1 MLSRP
6 LRPNE
11 NVYIDGNLYSSTSL
25 SKSNTLRNQDKYYHI
40 FSKYA
45 LMETNTPQEQ
55 CEPKFLYEDYLR
67 SITQFKN
74 DIRPELSGDGLPQSP
89 DCSKLYGKFS
99 FEKYKLPE
107 LKTVAK
113 HYHLHVSGNK
123 PVLIDRIRTFFIQT
137 QSASIIQRIF
147 RGHIVR
153 FCVTLRG
160 PGLINRESCVNE
172 TDFYTLEPLKEIA
185 NTSFFSYMDDK
196 QYIYGFDICSIISL
210 ISKTNNPIN
219 PYNRSAFPHN
229 ATVALH
235 GLYNITKMIYPKIWD
250 EHYASQTAT
259 IPNKQWTQ
267 RVVFPYTNAN
277 ATQNVRQSPGQ
288 SVTNETNTI
297 IQTTSATETPT
308 NTMSSTQRRRN
319 RIDQQRE
326 ILQLLDRIR
335 ARPLDVRVRELFM
348 EINLLGNYA
357 ESRWF
362 MDLGRS
368 RLARF
373 YQAYYDWWHT
383 RSRLTSE
390 MRENICILDDP
401 FSDVRLLYL
410 YPTTTIED
418 FREACVRLMENM
430 VYGSRE
436 TEYRTLGAMQMLTI
450 LTVVS
455 FPARNAM
462 NWLYEAYFT

>member
-25 SKSNTLRNQDKYYHI
+25 SKSNTVRNQDKYYHI

-45 LMETNTPQEQ
+45 LMETNPPQEQ
-55 CEPKFLYEDYLR
+55 CDPKFLYEDY
-67 SITQFKN
+67 IKTK
-74 DIRPELSGDGLPQSP
+74 G
-89 DCSKLYGKFS
+89 FS
-99 FEKYKLPE
+99 FDKYKLPE

-137 QSASIIQRIF
+137 QSATSIQRIF
-147 RGHIVR
+147 RGHMVR

-160 PGLINRESCVNE
+160 PAYTCRESCVNE
-172 TDFYTLEPLKEIA
+172 TDFYTLEPLKDISS
-185 NTSFFSYMDDK
+185 TSFFSYMDDK

-210 ISKTNNPIN
+210 VTKTTNPIN
-219 PYNRSAFPHN
+219 PYNRSSFPYN
-229 ATVALH
+229 ATVALY
-235 GLYNITKMIYPKIWD
+235 GLYNITKIIYPKTLD
-250 EHYASQTAT
+250 ELSAT
-259 IPNKQWTQ
+259 
-267 RVVFPYTNAN
+267 
-277 ATQNVRQSPGQ
+277 
-288 SVTNETNTI
+288 
-297 IQTTSATETPT
+297 QTTSLSKPIMQRIVFPQANTNSIATISETPLPGEPVT
-308 NTMSSTQRRRN
+308 NTVIQTPTPVIGHAQRRRT
-319 RIDQQRE
+319 RIEQQRE
-326 ILQLLDRIR
+326 ILQLLEPIR
-335 ARPLDVRVRELFM
+335 ARPMEVRVRELFM
-348 EINLLGNYA
+348 EVNLLGNYA

-362 MDLGRS
+362 MDLDRI

-383 RSRLTSE
+383 RTRLTNE
-390 MRENICILDDP
+390 MRQNICILDDP
-401 FSDVRLLYL
+401 FSDVHLLYL
-410 YPTTTIED
+410 YPTTTVED

-455 FPARNAM
+455 LPARNAM